1 MPPEEAADPALA
13 ARVRPQGCGDRG
25 GVTGE
30 GALPGRRGWQW
41 ARTPAGA
48 LGVGV
53 GVCPFIPAAS
63 DCCALARVRPSAGL
77 WGPRAPPEWVAA
89 RTAWA
94 ARRSGPP
101 PRTARPQSGARNA
114 YPTASLALILCT
126 HRLFTTHDLFQGL
139 SLLGECSLSIRSF
152 REGV

>member
-30 GALPGRRGWQW
+30 GALPGRRGRQW

-48 LGVGV
+48 LRGG
-53 GVCPFIPAAS
+53 GVCPFIPAAG

-77 WGPRAPPEWVAA
+77 WGPPAPPEWVAA
-89 RTAWA
+89 QTAWA

-101 PRTARPQSGARNA
+101 PRTARPQSGSRNA

-139 SLLGECSLSIRSF
+139 SLLGECSLSIGSF